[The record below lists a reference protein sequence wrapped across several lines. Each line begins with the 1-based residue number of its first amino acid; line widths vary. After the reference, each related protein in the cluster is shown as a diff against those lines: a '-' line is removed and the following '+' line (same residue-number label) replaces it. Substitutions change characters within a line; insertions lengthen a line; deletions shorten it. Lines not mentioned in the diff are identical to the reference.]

1 MNSVISVGCVMMV
14 VVKQS
19 SRHNMWTEITRP
31 KYEREEQRYASD
43 LTDAEWALIAP
54 HMPAAKRLGRPAR
67 DRVACR
73 GRCDLV
79 SGADRLPVADAA
91 EGLSSVHDGAR
102 LFLRLAGRRLVRED
116 QF

>member
-1 MNSVISVGCVMMV
+1 MMV
-14 VVKQS
+14 VAKQS
-19 SRHNMWTEITRP
+19 SRHNMWTEISRP
-31 KYEREEQRYASD
+31 KYEREGQRYASD

-54 HMPAAKRLGRPAR
+54 HMPGASGPAAR